1 MDFSYT
7 AEDEAFREELRGW
20 LDEHLPKFLADWGGD
35 DDGGGRSSGA
45 PSRSPVAGE
54 SAAAAAEREAGIART
69 QERRKDWQ
77 RRLNAGR
84 WAAINW
90 PRDWN
95 GREAT
100 PVQNVIYS
108 EEMARQRA
116 PGIYNANGIWQIGP
130 MIIAWGTEEQQQQ
143 WLPGILSA
151 EEHWCQGF
159 SEPQAG
165 SDLANLRTTAIRA
178 TSSDG
183 RDEYVVNGQKIWI
196 STAHLAK
203 WGLFLLRTDPGAIER
218 GAKHEGIT
226 AFIIDMETPG
236 IECRPIR
243 DIVGDEMFNE
253 VWFTDAR
260 IPAAHRLG
268 DEGQGWQVAMGTLG
282 RERVGTAGLAIT
294 MAADLRAMISAARS
308 VNPDSLEDPEIRE
321 RIARAYTDI
330 EFTKLLNYRAL
341 TKIIR
346 GQKNWPE
353 VPLAKLQWSH
363 LAQTLAE
370 LAVDLLGTNGLRA
383 RGGPD
388 AIDNGSWTRLYRFQ
402 RYTSIGAGATEVQ
415 KNIIADRALLPRK

>member
-1 MDFSYT
+1 VDFAHT
-7 AEDEAFREELRGW
+7 PEDEAFRDELRAW
-20 LDEHLPKFLADWGGD
+20 LDVELPKFLADWGGD
-35 DDGGGRSSGA
+35 EDAGA
-45 PSRSPVAGE
+45 G
-54 SAAAAAEREAGIART
+54 REAGIART
-69 QERRKDWQ
+69 QERRRDWQ
-77 RRLNAGR
+77 RRLDEGG

-90 PRDWN
+90 PKNWH

-108 EEMARQRA
+108 EEMARVRA

-143 WLPGILSA
+143 WLPAILSA
-151 EEHWCQGF
+151 DEHWCQGF

-165 SDLANLRTTAIRA
+165 SDLANLRTTAVR
-178 TSSDG
+178 DG
-183 RDEYVVNGQKIWI
+183 DEYVVNGQKIWI

-260 IPAAHRLG
+260 IPVGHRLG
-268 DEGQGWQVAMGTLG
+268 DEGAGWQVAMGTLG

-294 MAADLRAMISAARS
+294 MAADLRSMISTARS
-308 VNPDSLEDPEIRE
+308 TNPDALEDPAIRE

-341 TKIIR
+341 TKIIK

-370 LAVDLLGTNGLRA
+370 LAVDLLGPSGLLA

-388 AIDNGSWTRLYRFQ
+388 AVDGGNWTRLYSFQ

-415 KNIIADRALLPRK
+415 KNIIADRALLPRR